1 MSRLLTLQNHLKI
14 RATAELLTDHQRRAY
29 DDVLARW
36 RYPETVNLCG
46 PAGSGKTFTCWAL
59 ARERDVPFFA
69 TPERFEAATLAPGV
83 TVLVDNVNVDAYPL
97 RRLLAALQLRGIR
110 TALLISRH
118 ANPGLLP
125 VVALPPPTTADVT
138 VVLHNL
144 SQLDYYALNPPESS
158 NLWQIIRAT
167 LVDRSSPHEP

>member
-1 MSRLLTLQNHLKI
+1 MSRLLTLQNQLKI
-14 RATAELLTDHQRRAY
+14 RARADLLTDPQRRVY

-36 RYPETVNLCG
+36 RYPETVNLFG
-46 PAGSGKTFTCWAL
+46 PAGAGKTFVAWAL

-69 TPERFEAATLAPGV
+69 TPERFEAATPTPAAPV
-83 TVLVDNVNVDAYPL
+83 IIDNVDVDPYPL
-97 RRLLAALQLRGIR
+97 RRLLAGLQLRAIR

-125 VVALPPPTTADVT
+125 VVTLPPPGPDDII

-144 SQLDYYALNPPESS
+144 SQLDYYALNPPESA
-158 NLWQIIRAT
+158 NLWLTIRAT
-167 LVDRSSPHEP
+167 L